1 LRSDVMC
8 PEVLRSD
15 FLRSIVKTAIA
26 LVCLL
31 GAFGIASAA
40 DYPTRNITLIVP
52 YPPAGGV
59 DAMARVVGQ
68 KLSEALGVQVIVDN
82 RGGAGGTLGTRAVA
96 KAAPDGYTLLLGH
109 TGTISINPSLYANL
123 AMDPRKDFAPIGLVA
138 SMPVALLANPSFPA
152 KTIAEFIALAK
163 KDPGKLNLGTSAIGT
178 GGYMCAEL
186 FKSVAGV
193 DVAIIPYKGTAPV
206 MTDLLGGH
214 IPIAFGV
221 LPPALGNIAA
231 GTLRA
236 VAVTSKKRFS
246 LLPDVPTFDESG
258 MPGFEAVLHYGLLAP
273 AGTPPEIVDKL
284 SVELRK
290 LVDTDDVKQRIHAEG
305 GDPMTSTPAEYA
317 DDIDKEEKT
326 WSGLVHKLGLKVE

>member
-1 LRSDVMC
+1 MRPFAKAS
-8 PEVLRSD
+8 
-15 FLRSIVKTAIA
+15 IA
-26 LVCLL
+26 LGWMLAAVS
-31 GAFGIASAA
+31 GVSAA
-40 DYPTRNITLIVP
+40 DYPARAITLIVP

-59 DAMARVVGQ
+59 DAMARVVAA
-68 KLSEALGVQVIVDN
+68 KLADVFKQQVIVEN
-82 RGGAGGTLGTRAVA
+82 RGGAGGTLGYRAAA

-109 TGTISINPSLYANL
+109 TGTISINPSLYTNL
-123 AMDPRKDFAPIGLVA
+123 GMDPRKDFAPIGLVA
-138 SMPVALLANPSFPA
+138 SMPVALMAHPSFPA
-152 KTIAEFIALAK
+152 KTIVEFIALAK

-186 FKSVAGV
+186 FKSAAGV

-231 GTLRA
+231 GNLRA

-273 AGTPPEIVDKL
+273 AGTPKEIVERL

-290 LVDTDDVKQRIHAEG
+290 LVNTDDVKQRIHAEG
-305 GDPMTSTPAEYA
+305 GDPMTSTPVEYA
-317 DDIDKEEKT
+317 DDIDKEESK
-326 WSGLVHKLGLKVE
+326 WGGLVRKLGLKVE